1 MRLVVIMLVDSK
13 KTKLGVEAII
23 VASAAETDSP
33 YPVATVY
40 ASIVKEMNEKGTMV
54 LQEGNT
60 LFIVHHAG
68 SRVGF
73 FRALN
78 ADTARNYLANSVEFA
93 KAAYKLGYDEL
104 YSEFKDPSI
113 LNIYKAIKRN
123 PPNEDMEFIAQEK
136 DGTYGVTLYLG
147 PTREREK

>member
-1 MRLVVIMLVDSK
+1 MLVDSK

-33 YPVATVY
+33 QPVATVY
-40 ASIVKEMNEKGTMV
+40 AAVVSEINVKGTML

-60 LFIVHHAG
+60 LFIIHHEG
-68 SRVGF
+68 SRTGT

-78 ADTARNYLANSVEFA
+78 ADTARNYLENSIEFV

-104 YSEFKDPSI
+104 YTEFDDPSI
-113 LNIYKAIKRN
+113 LNIFKAIKRN
-123 PPNEDMEFIAQEK
+123 PPNEDMEFVADQENGK
-136 DGTYGVTLYLG
+136 YMVTLYLG

>member
-1 MRLVVIMLVDSK
+1 MLVDSK

-33 YPVATVY
+33 HPIATVY
-40 ASIVKEMNEKGTMV
+40 AAIVKELNMKGTIPI
-54 LQEGNT
+54 QEGNT
-60 LFIVHHAG
+60 LFIIHHVS

-78 ADTARNYLANSVEFA
+78 ADIARNYLASSMEFA

-104 YSEFKDPSI
+104 YTEFEDPSI

-123 PPNEDMEFIAQEK
+123 PPNEDMEFIAEEK
-136 DGTYGVTLYLG
+136 DGKYGVTLYLG

>member
-1 MRLVVIMLVDSK
+1 MLVDSNK
-13 KTKLGVEAII
+13 KQLGVEAII

-33 YPVATVY
+33 YPIATVY
-40 ASIVKEMNEKGTMV
+40 AAIVKELNIKGTIP
-54 LQEGNT
+54 LQIGNT
-60 LFIVHHAG
+60 LFIIHHVS

-78 ADTARNYLANSVEFA
+78 ADTARNYLASSMDFA

-104 YSEFKDPSI
+104 YTEFEDPSI

-123 PPNEDMEFIAQEK
+123 PPNEDMEFIAEEK
-136 DGTYGVTLYLG
+136 DGKYGVTLYLG

>member
-1 MRLVVIMLVDSK
+1 MLVDSK

-23 VASAAETDSP
+23 VASAAETDSSHP
-33 YPVATVY
+33 IATAY
-40 ASIVKEMNEKGTMV
+40 AAIVKELNIKGTIP

-60 LFIVHHAG
+60 LFIIHHVS
-68 SRVGF
+68 SRIGF

-78 ADTARNYLANSVEFA
+78 ADIAKNYLANSLEFV

-104 YSEFKDPSI
+104 YTEFESPSI
-113 LNIYKAIKRN
+113 LNIFKAIKRN
-123 PPNEDMEFIAQEK
+123 PPNEDMEFVAQEK
-136 DGTYGVTLYLG
+136 DGKYIVTLYLG